1 MSAEHTKFGV
11 FALSLRV
18 DKTSLERACKE
29 IIETILFCLP
39 NAYKG
44 TVYSIGSPPHLLAT
58 RVTSGIIDREREN
71 ISWGLPEK
79 SDYNPPGKPWNEYRD
94 EPGRV
99 LEAMAWCVEK
109 QKSWTAEDP
118 ETDTRSARV
127 QIGRG
132 RKDSHH
138 MEPVLIRKQDL
149 FLDGEPNLEYPRNY
163 DGEAIWQDT
172 DYMVVAVIKI
182 HFHPR
187 TIKMDSP
194 ETRLIKKLSR
204 TLGTELLSYQL
215 REESLKAMRELAQDK
230 VNSCNIISDSL
241 RNTIT
246 KSGLIFSLIKHEIGF
261 LRDQWEEALREGC
274 RVPGTKQQYI
284 ERLGEILDGMKNAD
298 HKLREELQEAHR
310 KFLEFSLTPEK
321 AENWIRVKIENKW
334 DLLLSNNNGN
344 EDLKIRVREA
354 LEGLRRSLYVGK
366 DPELVRSYHDVP
378 EDLKREWVEL
388 IYRMPDQFDQLFLDR
403 IIQILSN
410 PDLRLPH
417 QDKSRKSLIHLKA
430 LAKIMGELEEN
441 TNVALRQV
449 LNGSATSS
457 LRQVRQ

>member
-1 MSAEHTKFGV
+1 
-11 FALSLRV
+11 LSLKV

-44 TVYSIGSPPHLLAT
+44 TVYSIGSPPHLVAT
-58 RVTSGIIDREREN
+58 RITSGIIDREREN

-79 SDYNPPGKPWNEYRD
+79 SDYNPPGKPWMDYRD

-99 LEAMAWCVEK
+99 LEAMAWCVER

-127 QIGRG
+127 QVGRR

-149 FLDGEPNLEYPRNY
+149 FLEGEPNLEYPRNW
-163 DGEAIWQDT
+163 DGQAIWQDT
-172 DYMVVAVIKI
+172 EYMVVAVIKI
-182 HFHPR
+182 HFRPG
-187 TIKMDSP
+187 TIKIDSP

-246 KSGLIFSLIKHEIGF
+246 KSGLIFSLIKHEVGF
-261 LRDQWEEALREGC
+261 LRDQWEEIIREGC
-274 RVPGTKQQYI
+274 KIDTAKEDYI
-284 ERLGEILDGMKNAD
+284 ADLERALDSVEGGDERIKRE
-298 HKLREELQEAHR
+298 LRDAHR
-310 KFLEFSLTPEK
+310 KFLEFSLAPEK
-321 AENWIRVKIENKW
+321 AENWIRVKIEDKW
-334 DLLLSNNNGN
+334 NRILAGDNGN
-344 EDLKIRVREA
+344 SQIKERVRA
-354 LEGLRRSLYVGK
+354 TLDALRRTLYLGK
-366 DPELVRSYHDVP
+366 DSALINAYDGAPDEL
-378 EDLKREWVEL
+378 KQQWVDL
-388 IYRMPDQFDQLFLDR
+388 IYRMPDQFDQAFLDR
-403 IIQILSN
+403 VIDMLGN
-410 PDLRLPH
+410 PRLGLPH
-417 QDKSRKSLIHLKA
+417 QNKSRKSLIHLRA

-449 LNGSATSS
+449 LNGGATNHY
-457 LRQVRQ
+457 LRESR

>member
-1 MSAEHTKFGV
+1 M
-11 FALSLRV
+11 SLRV
-18 DKTSLERACKE
+18 DKNSLERACKE

-44 TVYSIGSPPHLLAT
+44 TVYSIGSPPNLVAT
-58 RVTSGIIDREREN
+58 RVTSGIIDREREK

-79 SDYNPPGKPWNEYRD
+79 SDYNPPGKPWKEYRD

-127 QIGRG
+127 QIDRG
-132 RKDSHH
+132 TKDSHH

-149 FLDGEPNLEYPRNY
+149 FLDGDLNLEYPRNY
-163 DGEAIWQDT
+163 NGEIIWQDT

-182 HFHPR
+182 HFRPG
-187 TIKMDSP
+187 TIKIDSP

-241 RNTIT
+241 RNTIS
-246 KSGLIFSLIKHEIGF
+246 KSGLIFSLIKHEMGF
-261 LRDQWEEALREGC
+261 LRDQWEEVVRENCNIAGTKEDFIEQLDEALDGIEGVEEGVKRALRE
-274 RVPGTKQQYI
+274 
-284 ERLGEILDGMKNAD
+284 D
-298 HKLREELQEAHR
+298 HR

-321 AENWIRVKIENKW
+321 AENWIRAKIENKW
-334 DLLLSNNNGN
+334 NSILKGNNGN
-344 EDLKIRVREA
+344 GEIRQRVRHALEA
-354 LEGLRRSLYVGK
+354 LRATLYIGK
-366 DPELVRSYHDVP
+366 DSAILKGYGNMPE
-378 EDLKREWVEL
+378 ELKQQWVEL
-388 IYRMPDQFDQLFLDR
+388 IYRMPDRFDQEFLDKV
-403 IIQILSN
+403 IDMLGN
-410 PDLRLPH
+410 PSLNLPY
-417 QDKSRKSLIHLKA
+417 QNKSRKSLIHLRA

-441 TNVALRQV
+441 TNVAIRQV
-449 LNGSATSS
+449 LNGGTSNHY
-457 LRQVRQ
+457 LREAK

>member
-1 MSAEHTKFGV
+1 
-11 FALSLRV
+11 LSLRV

-44 TVYSIGSPPHLLAT
+44 TVYSIGSPPGLVAT
-58 RVTSGIIDREREN
+58 RITSGTIDKEREN
-71 ISWGLPEK
+71 ISWGLPES
-79 SDYNPPGKPWNEYRD
+79 SDYNPPGKPWDEYRD
-94 EPGRV
+94 QPGRV

-118 ETDTRSARV
+118 ELDTRSARV
-127 QIGRG
+127 QVGQGR
-132 RKDSHH
+132 RDSHH

-149 FLDGEPNLEYPRNY
+149 FLDGEPNLIYPRNY
-163 DGEAIWQDT
+163 DGKAIWQDT

-182 HFHPR
+182 HFRPG
-187 TIKMDSP
+187 TIKIGSP

-246 KSGLIFSLIKHEIGF
+246 KSGLIFSLIKQEIGF
-261 LRDQWEEALREGC
+261 LRDQWEEMLQDGCNLKATKRE
-274 RVPGTKQQYI
+274 YI
-284 ERLGEILDGMKNAD
+284 EQLANILDA
-298 HKLREELQEAHR
+298 REDIEPEIRQELQEAHR
-310 KFLEFSLTPEK
+310 KFLEFSLPPER
-321 AENWIRVKIENKW
+321 AENWIHTKIEKKW
-334 DLLLSNNNGN
+334 EALLGNGN
-344 EDLKIRVREA
+344 GDEQLRRTVRQA
-354 LEGLRRSLYVGK
+354 LDGLRRSLYFGK
-366 DPELVRSYHDVP
+366 DPQLVESFHYVP
-378 EDLKREWVEL
+378 QHLKKEWVEL
-388 IYRMPDQFDQLFLDR
+388 IYKMPDQFDQVFLDR
-403 IIQILSN
+403 IIDILGN
-410 PDLRLPH
+410 PELRLPH

-449 LNGSATSS
+449 LNGGATNY
-457 LRQVRQ
+457 LHQVKR

>member
-1 MSAEHTKFGV
+1 M
-11 FALSLRV
+11 SLRV

-44 TVYSIGSPPHLLAT
+44 TVYSIGSPPGLVAT
-58 RVTSGIIDREREN
+58 RVTSGIIDKEREN
-71 ISWGLPEK
+71 ISWGLPER

-99 LEAMAWCVEK
+99 LEAMAWCVER

-127 QIGRG
+127 QLGRG

-163 DGEAIWQDT
+163 DGTAIWQDT

-182 HFHPR
+182 HFRPG
-187 TIKMDSP
+187 TIKIDSP

-215 REESLKAMRELAQDK
+215 REESLKAMRELAKDK

-261 LRDQWEEALREGC
+261 LRDQWEEMLRDGC
-274 RVPGTKQQYI
+274 NLQGTKREYI
-284 ERLGEILDGMKNAD
+284 ERLVRILDSLENVDPKV
-298 HKLREELQEAHR
+298 REELQDAHK
-310 KFLEFSLTPEK
+310 KFLEFSLPPER
-321 AENWIRVKIENKW
+321 AENWVRAKIEKKW
-334 DLLLSNNNGN
+334 GALVGNSNGDEQLRRN
-344 EDLKIRVREA
+344 VREA
-354 LEGLRRSLYVGK
+354 LDGLRRSLYMGK
-366 DPELVRSYHDVP
+366 DPELVESFHNVP
-378 EDLKREWVEL
+378 EYLKREWVEL
-388 IYRMPDQFDQLFLDR
+388 IYTMPDQFDQIFLDR
-403 IIQILSN
+403 IIEILGN
-410 PDLRLPH
+410 PELRLPH

-449 LNGSATSS
+449 LNGSAAGY